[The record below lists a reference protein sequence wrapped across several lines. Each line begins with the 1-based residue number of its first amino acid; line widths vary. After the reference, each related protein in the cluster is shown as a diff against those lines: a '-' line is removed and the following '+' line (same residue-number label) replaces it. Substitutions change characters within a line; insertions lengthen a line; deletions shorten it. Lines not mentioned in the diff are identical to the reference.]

1 MTADEW
7 KDFYALREFMNPP
20 TVMFD
25 GYNPPANKWKYGLAF
40 TAYGLANIPYIE
52 AGQRVCVGHYL
63 DKLIQK
69 MKEKVVWQD
78 WIDQG
83 YGNDPLS
90 KHNIMYKGHLNL
102 MYGLYEMVYGGTKW
116 DKDFVWLTDK
126 ITKEID
132 ETPYSGVTCEPDDYF
147 VQCNTIGIYSLMVY
161 DKVHGTDH
169 SKEINNWLKFVKTRM
184 VIEPWGLLSSRYHP
198 AHDYVD
204 SMVSGY
210 GNAWSI
216 TFLHA
221 IDPAFAEELY
231 PKFKDTFVK
240 NAGTMAYATEY
251 PGGDLDGQATVITMA
266 LAKEMGDQVLF
277 DKILNLIEKYNTPTF
292 NGPTVKYG
300 KDIDKNG
307 QGFILFS
314 KINIGLGKLLQGKPL
329 D

>member
-1 MTADEW
+1 
-7 KDFYALREFMNPP
+7 
-20 TVMFD
+20 
-25 GYNPPANKWKYGLAF
+25 
-40 TAYGLANIPYIE
+40 
-52 AGQRVCVGHYL
+52 
-63 DKLIQK
+63 
-69 MKEKVVWQD
+69 MKQKVVWQD
-78 WIDQG
+78 WIEQG

-90 KHNIMYKGHLNL
+90 KHNMMYKGHLNL
-102 MYGLYEMVYGGTKW
+102 MYGLYELVYGGTKW

-161 DKVHGTDH
+161 DKIHGSDH

-184 VIEPWGLLSSRYHP
+184 VIQPWGLLSSRYHP

-204 SMVSGY
+204 DMVSGY

-221 IDPAFAEELY
+221 IDPPFAEELY

-240 NAGTMAYATEY
+240 DAGTMAYATEY
-251 PGGDLDGQATVITMA
+251 PGGNLDGQATVITLA
-266 LAKEMGDQVLF
+266 LAKEMGDKVLF

-292 NGPTVKYG
+292 NGPTVK
-300 KDIDKNG
+300 
-307 QGFILFS
+307 LW
-314 KINIGLGKLLQGKPL
+314 
-329 D
+329 